1 MTAGPQTPY
10 DTPRN
15 IELLRAANDGAR
27 LFRAVFVSFAVVA
40 LYFLIIA
47 LSADDE
53 LLFKDGPLRAPIL
66 NVSVRASHYFIGAPC
81 ILLLLHFN
89 VLIQASLLVGKVTD
103 YKRALCPQQVH
114 ELKPEMLRLLLPVP
128 LVQIAAGYSSS
139 VPQWALKL
147 FNFLTLSVLPLVTL
161 GVLRTQFLAFQD
173 SWITGLHSVVLV
185 TDGLLVAA
193 VWQQVRELY
202 PERRSWGGRNSLA
215 LVSLFVGAFLLVG
228 PLSCTLSEMTR
239 PDGSPLLR
247 ELDRR
252 LEALST
258 LDVQNKRLYLRSE
271 VTAPE
276 EACRDATLA
285 LNLAG
290 RSYVNAN
297 LSESILCNAILTGAQ
312 LQGAN
317 LREARLDG
325 ADLRDAALQGADLR
339 GASQ

>member
-193 VWQQVRELY
+193 V
-202 PERRSWGGRNSLA
+202 LA
-215 LVSLFVGAFLLVG
+215 
-228 PLSCTLSEMTR
+228 
-239 PDGSPLLR
+239 
-247 ELDRR
+247 
-252 LEALST
+252 
-258 LDVQNKRLYLRSE
+258 
-271 VTAPE
+271 
-276 EACRDATLA
+276 
-285 LNLAG
+285 AG
-290 RSYVNAN
+290 
-297 LSESILCNAILTGAQ
+297 
-312 LQGAN
+312 QGA
-317 LREARLDG
+317 LPGAPILGREELASIGVAVRWSLPSRGSVVLHPQRD
-325 ADLRDAALQGADLR
+325 DAARRKSVASRTGQTTGGTEHARCAEQAIVPPVRSHRSRR
-339 GASQ
+339 GLP